1 MKLTI
6 PLLSHSTKL
15 KNIKPYISHSRFF
28 KDEEGYKDSER
39 LIAGVYFNYKAIGI
53 QGEYIMSKNDPM
65 VGGGANGLA
74 QGSSNDWDKLFYLSI
89 DIISKSCVNYC
100 PK

>member
-1 MKLTI
+1 M
-6 PLLSHSTKL
+6 LSHSIRL
-15 KNIKPYISHSRFF
+15 KTLNLISPIVAF
-28 KDEEGYKDSER
+28 KDEDGYKDSER

-65 VGGGANGLA
+65 VGGSANGLA

-89 DIISKSCVNYC
+89 GYYF
-100 PK
+100 

>member
-15 KNIKPYISHSRFF
+15 KILSPISLIAAFF
-28 KDEEGYKDSER
+28 KDEDGYKDSER

-89 DIISKSCVNYC
+89 GYYF
-100 PK
+100 